1 MKKIKWIRSRVNI
14 ITMKWSFQR
23 IGYMN
28 ITIICIFTYL
38 YYWWSLENPEGI
50 FSSFYETFMYIVYV
64 IYMHVILY
72 IHIYISI
79 PYHLLMHYINTYKAI
94 LYSYQV
100 MLIIRST
107 LCACVIHARCSE
119 NHLESSFTINR
130 MYTLYYIT
138 ALHILCWEC

>member
-1 MKKIKWIRSRVNI
+1 
-14 ITMKWSFQR
+14 
-23 IGYMN
+23 
-28 ITIICIFTYL
+28 
-38 YYWWSLENPEGI
+38 
-50 FSSFYETFMYIVYV
+50 
-64 IYMHVILY
+64 MHVILY

-94 LYSYQV
+94 LYSYEV

-130 MYTLYYIT
+130 MYTYII
-138 ALHILCWEC
+138 LHYSFAYLVLRMLGF